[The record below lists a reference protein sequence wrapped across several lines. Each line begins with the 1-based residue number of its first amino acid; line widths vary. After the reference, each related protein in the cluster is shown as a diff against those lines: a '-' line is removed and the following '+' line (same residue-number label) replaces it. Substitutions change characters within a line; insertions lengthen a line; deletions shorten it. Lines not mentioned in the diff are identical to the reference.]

1 MGYRIVMTMAA
12 EPGAEARLWAL
23 VSQRRIDV
31 SAAWF
36 KKNRHNH
43 EITAALEVELDLKG
57 VRRFMRQLTR
67 HHDIRTMTLEPQH
80 SLDLGQRPVRISN
93 KRLTIPPKKG
103 AVLS

>member
-12 EPGAEARLWAL
+12 VPGAEARLWAL
-23 VSQRRIDV
+23 VSQKRIDV

-36 KKNRHNH
+36 QKNRRDQA
-43 EITAALEVELDLKG
+43 ISAALEVELDLKG

-67 HHDIRTMTLEPQH
+67 HQDIWTMALDPQH

-93 KRLTIPPKKG
+93 KRLTIHPKKG